1 MKKITILLF
10 MMMMVLSG
18 CSSNKSLAIIP
29 AKDVTKRLDNSESL
43 VVVIGQSNCS
53 ACIQYKPVLEEILK
67 NYTVNLTYVEMD
79 KDVIEDVKAL
89 IDKYL
94 LEANATPT
102 TYLFK
107 DGKLIN
113 TFVGYFDYRE
123 TKNMLE
129 TNGFLE

>member
-1 MKKITILLF
+1 
-10 MMMMVLSG
+10 MVLSG